1 MMERRLNV
9 VIATEIFARRAD
21 FNHGKRGIK
30 FQKILR
36 RWFDTLK
43 RRFIQNYLSEKPV
56 KVIVTFLE
64 EVEEQER
71 PERIL
76 TIADFSF
83 LECQKILEHYK
94 GSLSDALIE
103 ERRSAL

>member
-1 MMERRLNV
+1 M
-9 VIATEIFARRAD
+9 IAVSGTYRDGQINLD
-21 FNHGKRGIK
+21 KK
-30 FQKILR
+30 FVAK
-36 RWFDTLK
+36 
-43 RRFIQNYLSEKPV
+43 KPV

-64 EVEEQER
+64 EVEEQDQ

-103 ERRSAL
+103 ERRSALW

>member
-1 MMERRLNV
+1 MVAVSGTYQN
-9 VIATEIFARRAD
+9 
-21 FNHGKRGIK
+21 GKINLDK
-30 FQKILR
+30 
-36 RWFDTLK
+36 
-43 RRFIQNYLSEKPV
+43 NYLSEKPV